1 MIKEPF
7 NETIETIA
15 EFYGKNLYIHR
26 FSRRIKRADMDVQTE
41 VIEIKDSKDGVV
53 IERQDHLGL
62 NGVED
67 MLNRYF
73 LSLVR
78 KNMKVKFTITSQ

>member
-1 MIKEPF
+1 MTKEPF
-7 NETIETIA
+7 IEMIETVA

-26 FSRRIKRADMDVQTE
+26 FSRRLQQADTDVQTE

-53 IERQDHLGL
+53 IERQDHIGCNASENTL
-62 NGVED
+62 NK
-67 MLNRYF
+67 YF

-78 KNMKVKFTITSQ
+78 KNMNVRV